1 MRFRKLLIVAAAC
14 LAALAAPFPAY
25 AEREENETEL
35 IPVVSE
41 EKISLSSA
49 KITLRYAS
57 YTYLGVPVTP
67 DRRNGADEVTV
78 KLDGKK
84 LVKDSDYKLVYR
96 DNNKAGIATLTAVG
110 MGDYTDS
117 VTRTFVVKPSTI
129 AITTLETGKGNVV
142 VNWDADPTAEGY
154 QILYST
160 DRTFETNSHSTT
172 VWQSS
177 GKTFV
182 NLKNIPQPGE
192 KYYIKMRAFVTKDGT
207 RYGNYSSLRSKTV
220 KGGIGKITVPTQ
232 NYVYRARDLKPTVTV
247 RDTDGNKLTE
257 GKDYTYTI
265 ANCCNVGTATITV
278 TGKGLYTGTG
288 TKIFYVVPA
297 DISGASV
304 SGLND
309 TYGYTGSAVKPEPK
323 LTFKST
329 TLTKGRDY
337 TLSYTNN
344 IAKGTATVKITGKGN
359 FTGTVS
365 RTFKIAGAGMVTVNG
380 ATYYYDANG
389 VMHTGWQNINGNYYC
404 FDRIT
409 GKLVKN
415 TKVNKVTVD
424 SNGKAINL
432 TTYLQKRIETMM
444 RAHKIM
450 LEITDPSD
458 TMEQK
463 RYKCFVWEYSK
474 HPYHRWRL
482 LSNLYT
488 VTDEWDVDFANDI
501 FQRGSGCCISD
512 ACAAAY
518 LFVEIGYT
526 DIYMCHDT
534 SHGWFTV
541 NGRLYDPLFAEAKN
555 FDLNYNAG
563 YTDYRQ
569 WPVGKIRIDA

>member
-220 KGGIGKITVPTQ
+220 KGGIGKITVPTL

-309 TYGYTGSAVKPEPK
+309 TYGYTGSAV
-323 LTFKST
+323 
-329 TLTKGRDY
+329 
-337 TLSYTNN
+337 
-344 IAKGTATVKITGKGN
+344 
-359 FTGTVS
+359 
-365 RTFKIAGAGMVTVNG
+365 
-380 ATYYYDANG
+380 
-389 VMHTGWQNINGNYYC
+389 
-404 FDRIT
+404 
-409 GKLVKN
+409 
-415 TKVNKVTVD
+415 
-424 SNGKAINL
+424 
-432 TTYLQKRIETMM
+432 
-444 RAHKIM
+444 
-450 LEITDPSD
+450 
-458 TMEQK
+458 
-463 RYKCFVWEYSK
+463 
-474 HPYHRWRL
+474 
-482 LSNLYT
+482 
-488 VTDEWDVDFANDI
+488 
-501 FQRGSGCCISD
+501 
-512 ACAAAY
+512 
-518 LFVEIGYT
+518 
-526 DIYMCHDT
+526 
-534 SHGWFTV
+534 
-541 NGRLYDPLFAEAKN
+541 
-555 FDLNYNAG
+555 
-563 YTDYRQ
+563 
-569 WPVGKIRIDA
+569 